1 MLLTVFG
8 ILLVLWLLGFTVFH
22 VASGLIHL
30 VLILAVIALVVHFVR
45 GRRIA

>member
-1 MLLTVFG
+1 MLITIFAV
-8 ILLVLWLLGFTVFH
+8 LLVLWLLGFTVFQ

-30 VLILAVIALVVHFVR
+30 LLILAVIALVMHFVR